1 MTAPVEISAVGYRR
15 VKRLAG
21 LCIVLAFAL
30 LSHTLPVNA
39 QTATAGAPQVPSPS
53 KLSLLIRTTLVAL
66 NQANQTGN
74 YTVLRDLAA
83 PDFQRT
89 NNPARLGEI
98 FSTLR
103 KRDLDLSP
111 ILLFQPK
118 LRQQPSITENG
129 FLRLVGFFETEP
141 ERVSFEMLFQ
151 PLGGDWRL
159 FGLAVDVAPPPQA
172 QAPEDA
178 PEQETPP
185 ESRAEPGATR
195 DSVTTELAQ
204 EESEPVPEP
213 EFSPQRVSMPA
224 PMRRPD
230 FLPAP
235 EPETQDHAQ
244 DGSGDGGAQP
254 WPTATEEASA
264 QSAEDTTE
272 DDPIED
278 SSGSG
283 WSLWSN

>member
-1 MTAPVEISAVGYRR
+1 MIASVEISAPRYRR
-15 VKRLAG
+15 VKRLVC
-21 LCIVLAFAL
+21 LCIVLAFAW
-30 LSHTLPVNA
+30 LPHPTPVVA
-39 QTATAGAPQVPSPS
+39 QTATAGAPQVPSPP

-118 LRQQPSITENG
+118 LRQQPTITENG
-129 FLRLVGFFETEP
+129 LLRLVGFFETEP

-159 FGLAVDVAPPPQA
+159 FGLAVDVAPPAQA
-172 QAPEDA
+172 QAPEDE
-178 PEQETPP
+178 PEQETPR

-195 DSVTTELAQ
+195 DSVTTELAR
-204 EESEPVPEP
+204 EESESVPER
-213 EFSPQRVSMPA
+213 EFVPQQVSMPA
-224 PMRRPD
+224 PLRRPD
-230 FLPAP
+230 TRPTSEPA
-235 EPETQDHAQ
+235 TQDQTAQ
-244 DGSGDGGAQP
+244 AASGDGGAQP

-272 DDPIED
+272 GVSEED
-278 SSGSG
+278 SGSG
-283 WSLWSN
+283 WSLWGN